1 MKKQTIYIFIKS
13 IHLLLF
19 VLFLSGIQT
28 LKAGDGDKPKKSKF
42 DLNDPR
48 NPDCP
53 CHKYQKIADEEYFK
67 LLKEQRK
74 TGSNTGNLVST
85 GGGGT
90 GEINKKKHSGHNK
103 LFKHRRNQYLFF
115 LNKGNGRCK
124 KRRHHFN
131 GDISSCF
138 RWK

>member
-1 MKKQTIYIFIKS
+1 MKNSVTYSKGKRIISLIFLS
-13 IHLLLF
+13 LLLC
-19 VLFLSGIQT
+19 VQISL
-28 LKAGDGDKPKKSKF
+28 AGDGDKGKKGKF

-67 LLKEQRK
+67 LLKQEKRVDL
-74 TGSNTGNLVST
+74 NTGTVLNT
-85 GGGGT
+85 GGGGS
-90 GEINKKKHSGHNK
+90 GEINKRRHSGGIK
-103 LFKHRRNQYLFF
+103 LFKHHRNQRLFF
-115 LNKGNGRCK
+115 MNKGHGRCK

-138 RWK
+138 RW